1 MTQGHHSVF
10 GHYSERN
17 ELEKWHFCVVGAA
30 TCLHSSPVL
39 VQAIQVAVLK
49 TKVWTARTNLC
60 RFIDYARVE
69 LNAGDHLDP

>member
-1 MTQGHHSVF
+1 
-10 GHYSERN
+10 
-17 ELEKWHFCVVGAA
+17 
-30 TCLHSSPVL
+30 VL